1 MSIRTRLTLWYTGI
15 LAITLVV
22 FSALL
27 YSLLAGI
34 LLAVMDERL
43 ASQAQNI
50 TRLIQAENDPVAVL
64 LSGRVRLPE
73 IDIFASQHYIQIVT
87 ADGQAVQLSDNL
99 RGQVLPAPPVV
110 ADKIV
115 AGESYA
121 FTTDAGQGVRLR
133 VYSRPILFAG
143 RPVGAVQAAR
153 SLTELY
159 DSLSVV
165 RRVMVLGGGIF
176 LLLAAVGGVILAAAA
191 LRPVQAITTTAQRI
205 AGTQDL
211 GQRIPVAV
219 ANDELGR
226 LTSTI
231 NAMLAR
237 LQTLFQAQQRLIAD
251 VSHELRTPL
260 TTIQGNLDLL
270 HRGAA
275 NDPAAQRETL
285 RAIGDETVRMGR
297 LVNDLLLL
305 AQADAGLRLSLVP
318 VEMDTLLLEVYRQ
331 AQVMAQGVAVR
342 LGAEDQAQVMGDH
355 DRLRQLLLNLVDN
368 ALKYTPAGGEV
379 TLSMYRRDGWV
390 QVAVADTGIGIAPD
404 DLPHIFER
412 FYRADHRLTR
422 PSGSGLGLSIA
433 QWIAQAHAGRLEVA
447 SQPGRGSTF
456 TLWLPEM
463 TNSKLQIANGKWQM
477 ADGRR
482 QKANSRWQIADGG
495 Q

>member
-1 MSIRTRLTLWYTGI
+1 MRCAKNNSMSIRTRLTLWYTGI
-15 LAITLVV
+15 LAITLLV
-22 FSALL
+22 FSVLL

-110 ADKIV
+110 AEKV
-115 AGESYA
+115 AAGESYA
-121 FTTDAGQGVRLR
+121 FTVDAGQGVRLR
-133 VYSRPILFAG
+133 VHSRPILFGG
-143 RPVGAVQAAR
+143 RPIGAVQTAR

-165 RRVMVLGGGIF
+165 RQVMVLGGGIS

-191 LRPVQAITTTAQRI
+191 LRPVQAITTTAERI

-237 LQTLFQAQQRLIAD
+237 LQTLFQAQQRLVAD

-260 TTIQGNLDLL
+260 TTIQGNLDLV

-275 NDPAAQRETL
+275 KDPVAQRETL
-285 RAIGDETVRMGR
+285 RAIGDETARMSR

-368 ALKYTPAGGEV
+368 ALKYTSAGGEV
-379 TLSMYRRDGWV
+379 TLSMCRRDGWV

-412 FYRADHRLTR
+412 FYRADRRPTR
-422 PSGSGLGLSIA
+422 PGGSGLGLSIG

-456 TLWLPEM
+456 TLWLPEI
-463 TNSKLQIANGKWQM
+463 TNS
-477 ADGRR
+477 R
-482 QKANSRWQIADGG
+482 
-495 Q
+495 